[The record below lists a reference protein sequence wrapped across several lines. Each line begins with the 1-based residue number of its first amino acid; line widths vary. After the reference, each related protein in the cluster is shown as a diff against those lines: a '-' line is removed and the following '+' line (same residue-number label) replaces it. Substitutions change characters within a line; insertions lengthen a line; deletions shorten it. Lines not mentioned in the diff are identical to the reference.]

1 MQMINMEL
9 TKAEEQL
16 MKVLWKL
23 ERAIIR
29 NVVDEYDD
37 PKTAYTTV
45 ATIMKILENKRF
57 VDKTPIGNTYEYF
70 PLISKKEYTKGFINR
85 FVGKY
90 FSNSYKSMISSLT
103 ENENLSAKEMEEI
116 IEIFQDQL
124 KAKKE

>member
-1 MQMINMEL
+1 MIKMEL

-37 PKTAYTTV
+37 PKPAYTTV
-45 ATIMKILENKRF
+45 ATIMKILENKGF

-116 IEIFQDQL
+116 IEIFQGQL

>member
-1 MQMINMEL
+1 MIKMEL

-37 PKTAYTTV
+37 PKPAYTTV
-45 ATIMKILENKRF
+45 ATIMKILENKGF

-70 PLISKKEYTKGFINR
+70 PLISKKDYTKGFINR

-124 KAKKE
+124 KTKKQ

>member
-1 MQMINMEL
+1 MIKMEL

-37 PKTAYTTV
+37 PKPAYTTV
-45 ATIMKILENKRF
+45 ATIMKILENKGF

>member
-1 MQMINMEL
+1 MEL

-37 PKTAYTTV
+37 PKPAYTTV
-45 ATIMKILENKRF
+45 ATIMKILENKGF

-116 IEIFQDQL
+116 IEIFQGQL

>member
-1 MQMINMEL
+1 MQMIKMEL

-37 PKTAYTTV
+37 PKPAYTTV
-45 ATIMKILENKRF
+45 ATIMKILENKGF

-116 IEIFQDQL
+116 IEIFQGQL

>member
-1 MQMINMEL
+1 MIKMEL

-37 PKTAYTTV
+37 PKPAYTTV
-45 ATIMKILENKRF
+45 ATIMKILENKGF

-124 KAKKE
+124 KTKKT

>member
-1 MQMINMEL
+1 MINMEL

-37 PKTAYTTV
+37 PKPAYTTV
-45 ATIMKILENKRF
+45 ATIMKILENKGF

-70 PLISKKEYTKGFINR
+70 PLISKKEYARGFIKR

-116 IEIFQDQL
+116 IEIFQGQL
-124 KAKKE
+124 KTKKE

>member
-37 PKTAYTTV
+37 PKPAYTTV
-45 ATIMKILENKRF
+45 ATIMKILENKGF

-116 IEIFQDQL
+116 IEIFQGQL